1 MQVSASF
8 LSIRENR
15 KENIF
20 RLVESGAD
28 YLHVD
33 IMDGEF
39 VENKTDFEE
48 LKRVLPL
55 SASFDV
61 HLMVKDTQKY
71 IEEYTSLHP
80 EYITIHIETEGVLKS
95 IDLIKEKN
103 IKVGLSIKPDTPIS
117 KIIPYLPFIDLVLVM
132 SVEPGKGGQKFIYKV
147 TNKINEL
154 KRIREIQGY
163 HYMIEVDGG
172 IDDVTAIECKSADIL
187 VAGSFI
193 TERMDYKKQIEK
205 LNNIG

>member
-1 MQVSASF
+1 
-8 LSIRENR
+8 
-15 KENIF
+15 
-20 RLVESGAD
+20 
-28 YLHVD
+28 
-33 IMDGEF
+33 
-39 VENKTDFEE
+39 
-48 LKRVLPL
+48 
-55 SASFDV
+55 
-61 HLMVKDTQKY
+61 
-71 IEEYTSLHP
+71 
-80 EYITIHIETEGVLKS
+80 
-95 IDLIKEKN
+95 
-103 IKVGLSIKPDTPIS
+103 
-117 KIIPYLPFIDLVLVM
+117 M